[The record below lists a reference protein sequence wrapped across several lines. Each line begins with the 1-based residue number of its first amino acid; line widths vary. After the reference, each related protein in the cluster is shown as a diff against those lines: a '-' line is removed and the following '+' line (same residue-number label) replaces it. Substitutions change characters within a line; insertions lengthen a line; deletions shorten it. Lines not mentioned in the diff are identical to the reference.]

1 MNPQEATMNQ
11 STSTQTQNR
20 PALVNWLGYL
30 AITLLLL
37 LPLAMLTVRAGAWQ
51 QGLMLFAL
59 GCLGAAIV
67 LLLGALL
74 MLLPRFASWRK
85 AIAGRAV
92 FALPGTLILL
102 SILGSGSYPRIHD
115 ISTDLQDP
123 PVFIAAE
130 QQRGS
135 DSNSLQTDMETLAL
149 QAQGY
154 PDLGTQSM
162 AEDYEAVFDRAV
174 LVATDMG
181 WDIYLQDRN
190 TGVIEAVDTTALMG
204 FKDDVVIRLRTNAE
218 GTLVDLRSVSRV
230 GLGDMG
236 ANAKRINAF
245 LQRLQA
251 NWAGKT
257 LTNN

>member
-1 MNPQEATMNQ
+1 MNQ
-11 STSTQTQNR
+11 PTSHQAQGR
-20 PALVNWLGYL
+20 PALVNWLGYI
-30 AITLLLL
+30 AITLLLI
-37 LPLAMLTVRAGAWQ
+37 LPLAVLTVRAGAWQ
-51 QGLMLFAL
+51 QGLILFAIA
-59 GCLGAAIV
+59 CLGSAIV

-85 AIAGRAV
+85 AMTGRIL

-102 SILGSGSYPRIHD
+102 SAMGSGSYPRIHD

-123 PVFIAAE
+123 PVFTAAV

-154 PDLGTQSM
+154 PDLQTLVLAQ
-162 AEDYEAVFDRAV
+162 DYEAVFDRSV
-174 LVATDMG
+174 QVATEMG

-190 TGVIEAVDTTALMG
+190 AGVIEAVDTTALMG

-236 ANAKRINAF
+236 ANAKRISAF
-245 LQRLQA
+245 IERLQSQ
-251 NWAGKT
+251 
-257 LTNN
+257 